1 MMLLEFLHL
10 SLGICVLLLRLV
22 LAFVGR
28 SLIKCDRLL
37 LRALLSINPSSL
49 PSSCFVVDVR
59 RTT

>member
-1 MMLLEFLHL
+1 VVF
-10 SLGICVLLLRLV
+10 
-22 LAFVGR
+22 AFVGR

-37 LRALLSINPSSL
+37 LLALLSTNPSSL